1 MNKSLRKIIYWGGG
15 LSTYVLM
22 VVAVLCMLLELD
34 FNQFYPTA
42 EKTFVALGYQ
52 EGRSSYFKK
61 LKTANEF
68 SGVLLPVGPEDGQ
81 LPGLP
86 EMWDEFLRA
95 GEIDTERMDADGF
108 DGLQAVKNVA
118 SFSKGSIAE
127 LFLSGEPLQLF
138 RRGNFLL
145 LLNNRGNVQIIG
157 CENPRDPVMS
167 GVLPYQQVKHMAM
180 QGDVAYLHLN
190 RSGARH
196 DKLVMVDLR
205 SPLKPREIAQF
216 NLPEKT
222 ASFFLLEDQLVVF
235 TNSGGY
241 KGNHFVHLYD
251 FTDDSELILVGSTK
265 SPLLVNS
272 FLKHKGY
279 LLVPDLRAGLHVC
292 DFSSPLQ
299 PVVVASLNFPD
310 KVEQFAQSGDM
321 VFVQGMLDRMYAID
335 LQDPLHPVLSTV
347 FEGAKHSASFL
358 ALGDYLY
365 YFTENGNLRVFDISP
380 FASLNRG
387 GSRSANIAG
396 ELMAM
401 QNSGGFTLL
410 GESQNSLPTAVTE
423 VLALPGKPNVIDEL
437 FWQKDLVV
445 LGDDGLIQLFRRG
458 QKTSL
463 EFVDSLKLPPSQR
476 WMAAA
481 GNRLYV
487 GGESTVSVL
496 TKSDDDHFVL
506 SGQLELPGEESWDGI
521 VIQETLC
528 VAAGK
533 DGVAFFSVEHPDRLT
548 TSTGWMIPRQLESQV
563 DVRQLA
569 SPGGDRLLVA
579 AGSAG
584 LISGRIGADAQ
595 FQLDG
600 FINFSSPIYTLAVV
614 ENVCLVST
622 GAEVC
627 VVDIR
632 TRDSLQN
639 LGKIAFPGVEKF
651 AVAASDFWAGYV
663 PKVGWSVLPAPH
675 LLLPEELD
683 ILGASR
689 GTTTPGSLRDQY
701 RLNLFNDHEVIT
713 TPGFLSLSSFSGI
726 QATGAV
732 NGLQ

>member
-15 LSTYVLM
+15 LSTYVMM
-22 VVAVLCMLLELD
+22 VVAVLYLLFGVD
-34 FNQFYPTA
+34 FNQFYPTV
-42 EKTFVALGYQ
+42 EKSSVVLGSQ
-52 EGRSSYFKK
+52 EKMSSYLKK

-118 SFSKGSIAE
+118 DFSKGSVAQ
-127 LFLSGEPLQLF
+127 LFLSGKPLQVFL
-138 RRGNFLL
+138 RGKFLL
-145 LLNNRGNVQIIG
+145 SLNGRGNVQVID
-157 CENPRDPVMS
+157 CENPREPLMS
-167 GVLPYQQVKHMAM
+167 GVLPYKHILHMEM

-190 RSGARH
+190 RLGALH
-196 DKLVMVDLR
+196 DKLVMVDLK

-216 NLPEKT
+216 NLPEQT

-241 KGNHFVHLYD
+241 KGSHLIHLYD

-265 SPLLVNS
+265 SSLFANG

-279 LLVPDLRAGLHVC
+279 LLVPDLRAGLHVY
-292 DFSSPLQ
+292 DFSNPLQ
-299 PVVVASLNFPD
+299 PVIVASLDFPD
-310 KVEQFAQSGDM
+310 RVEQFAQSGDM
-321 VFVQGMLDRMYAID
+321 VFVQGRLDRIYAID

-347 FEGAKHSASFL
+347 FEEAKHTASLL
-358 ALGDYLY
+358 ALGDSLY
-365 YFTENGNLRVFDISP
+365 YFTENGNLQVFDALP
-380 FASLNRG
+380 FASLNR
-387 GSRSANIAG
+387 SDRRFISIAG
-396 ELMAM
+396 ELVAL
-401 QNSGGFTLL
+401 QSSGGFTLL
-410 GESQNSLPTAVTE
+410 GESQTSLPTVVSE
-423 VLALPGKPNVIDEL
+423 VLALPGKANVVDKL
-437 FWQKDLVV
+437 FWQGDLVV
-445 LGDDGLIQLFRRG
+445 LGDDGLIQLFRKG
-458 QKTSL
+458 QKSSL

-476 WMAAA
+476 WVAATK
-481 GNRLYV
+481 GRLYV
-487 GGESTVSVL
+487 GGGSKITVIAR
-496 TKSDDDHFVL
+496 SDDDHFVL

-521 VIQETLC
+521 VVQDTLC

-533 DGVAFFSVEHPDRLT
+533 DGIALFSVEHPDRLT
-548 TSTGWMIPRQLESQV
+548 TSPGWLIPRQLESQV

-569 SPGGDRLLVA
+569 SPGGNRLLAA

-584 LISGRIGADAQ
+584 LFSGRIVADAQ

-600 FINFSSPIYTLAVV
+600 FIKFSSPTYTLAVV
-614 ENVCLVST
+614 KDFCLVST
-622 GAEVC
+622 GTEVC

-639 LGKIAFPGVEKF
+639 LGKIAFPGVERIT
-651 AVAASDFWAGYV
+651 ATSDFWAGYV
-663 PKVGWSVLPAPH
+663 PKVGWSVLPAPY
-675 LLLPEELD
+675 LLLPEDLD
-683 ILGASR
+683 LPGAFR
-689 GTTTPGSLRDQY
+689 GTTLPGSLRDQY

-713 TPGFLSLSSFSGI
+713 TSGFLSRSPFAGS